1 MADEKT
7 FAKLKTKYNVSQD
20 NNSDFL
26 YFILAKADL
35 DVDLLNDI
43 DLNWLGEN
51 NFLEL
56 YQILSKTQEDK
67 VNKIKSFAQNNFASI
82 YKKYSFLFTSTPV
95 EWLGFKH
102 DFDLK
107 YATKAIR
114 GSIASILIKLDREGN
129 LNQGEINYLKLNRL
143 DEFKLTQLLNFLSL
157 KRKYNVW
164 DYPHVLPD
172 DRLYHILKKIDS
184 HIQLTDKDAQ
194 FIKNHNLTSVLEIYE
209 LQQKKIKEEFN
220 QLKQKYQA
228 TDYLDSSPNSFLFKI
243 LTNLELG
250 KFLEV
255 NEINWLQANNLTDTI
270 KIADLIA
277 LKFKYKAVTNED
289 LSLSSHLYKVLK
301 KIDSN
306 IILPESDINFL
317 KKRKLTEI
325 IDLAINQY
333 ADYLINQIQLGQEL
347 DKAQLE
353 WIDKLDRKDIIQRVK
368 IQHFI
373 KLKQIYQIDDFRD
386 DFLEI
391 PLYLILQKLEQ
402 NQRLEAPE
410 ILYLQENHIF
420 YSKIY
425 VCYHTIE
432 AQFYEANYKE
442 TGNKW
447 NIPNISSHWR
457 KADEPKKALQST
469 DNVAL
474 DKIKENKLKSA
485 ILTTRGGAFRD
496 ISDLDK
502 AEECAMKAIAFQPS
516 SHHPYTLMG
525 AICYD
530 RYQHYEGEQWFA
542 KAIARGASPESID
555 EEIKKSIARMED
567 KVKRDQ
573 LIKKL
578 LEKDPKRYS
587 WSKKYLSKKKN
598 K

>member
-1 MADEKT
+1 MLMADEKT

-184 HIQLTDKDAQ
+184 NIQLTDKDAQ

-228 TDYLDSSPNSFLFKI
+228 TDYLDSSPNSF
-243 LTNLELG
+243 
-250 KFLEV
+250 
-255 NEINWLQANNLTDTI
+255 
-270 KIADLIA
+270 
-277 LKFKYKAVTNED
+277 
-289 LSLSSHLYKVLK
+289 
-301 KIDSN
+301 
-306 IILPESDINFL
+306 
-317 KKRKLTEI
+317 
-325 IDLAINQY
+325 
-333 ADYLINQIQLGQEL
+333 
-347 DKAQLE
+347 
-353 WIDKLDRKDIIQRVK
+353 
-368 IQHFI
+368 
-373 KLKQIYQIDDFRD
+373 
-386 DFLEI
+386 
-391 PLYLILQKLEQ
+391 
-402 NQRLEAPE
+402 
-410 ILYLQENHIF
+410 
-420 YSKIY
+420 
-425 VCYHTIE
+425 C
-432 AQFYEANYKE
+432 
-442 TGNKW
+442 
-447 NIPNISSHWR
+447 
-457 KADEPKKALQST
+457 
-469 DNVAL
+469 
-474 DKIKENKLKSA
+474 LKS
-485 ILTTRGGAFRD
+485 
-496 ISDLDK
+496 
-502 AEECAMKAIAFQPS
+502 
-516 SHHPYTLMG
+516 
-525 AICYD
+525 
-530 RYQHYEGEQWFA
+530 
-542 KAIARGASPESID
+542 
-555 EEIKKSIARMED
+555 
-567 KVKRDQ
+567 
-573 LIKKL
+573 
-578 LEKDPKRYS
+578 
-587 WSKKYLSKKKN
+587 
-598 K
+598 

>member
-1 MADEKT
+1 MLMADEKT

-184 HIQLTDKDAQ
+184 NIQLTDKDAQ

-410 ILYLQENHIF
+410 ILYLQEKHIF
-420 YSKIY
+420 
-425 VCYHTIE
+425 
-432 AQFYEANYKE
+432 
-442 TGNKW
+442 
-447 NIPNISSHWR
+447 
-457 KADEPKKALQST
+457 
-469 DNVAL
+469 
-474 DKIKENKLKSA
+474 
-485 ILTTRGGAFRD
+485 
-496 ISDLDK
+496 
-502 AEECAMKAIAFQPS
+502 
-516 SHHPYTLMG
+516 
-525 AICYD
+525 
-530 RYQHYEGEQWFA
+530 
-542 KAIARGASPESID
+542 
-555 EEIKKSIARMED
+555 
-567 KVKRDQ
+567 
-573 LIKKL
+573 
-578 LEKDPKRYS
+578 
-587 WSKKYLSKKKN
+587 
-598 K
+598 